1 SEREETENGLC
12 NTDTMN
18 IRMTAWRG
26 FYEEYF
32 VLWNYV
38 CTFVYIRRRMC
49 GCVGRP
55 EVWNLEKLREI

>member
-1 SEREETENGLC
+1 
-12 NTDTMN
+12 MN

-38 CTFVYIRRRMC
+38 CTFVYIWRRMC